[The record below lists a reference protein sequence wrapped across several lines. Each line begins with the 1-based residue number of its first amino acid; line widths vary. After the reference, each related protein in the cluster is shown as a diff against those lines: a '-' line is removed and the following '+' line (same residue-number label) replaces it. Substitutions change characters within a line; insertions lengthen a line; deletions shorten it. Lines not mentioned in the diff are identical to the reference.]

1 MTSPDPSSGALLG
14 DPEAAIAKLTEELRN
29 AKEEIR
35 NLLDLS
41 TPLVP
46 KPGHIPRIAGIDI
59 YGESIPLHGAMGGDH
74 IIFIDFNRRYD
85 IDKRIACALAAGKQ
99 SVADTLRAT
108 RHKAGIL
115 VADVSGH
122 SLTDAALAARLH
134 DAFLSCVLYELDL
147 YGTITTR
154 VFETLNLRFYNS
166 TTVTKFIT
174 MIYGEVSEDGTFRFI
189 SAGHPAPIVFSNDYG
204 KFVDIAPDR
213 FATFAPLGTQPP
225 ESHVDREKLRAN
237 PLGYKKKYEVN
248 EISLMGRGDIM
259 VLFSDGLSD
268 YTSADGSS
276 FLSHLE
282 VVLRSVKHL
291 GAVDI
296 WKAIREAIPG
306 FGAPGDDITYV
317 VVKKSE

>member
-14 DPEAAIAKLTEELRN
+14 DPEAAVAKLQEELRN
-29 AKEEIR
+29 ARAEIK

-41 TPLVP
+41 DPLVP
-46 KPGHIPRIAGIDI
+46 QPGQIPVIAGMDI

-74 IIFIDFNRRYD
+74 IIFIDFNKRYD
-85 IDKRIACALAAGKQ
+85 IDKRIARALASGKQ
-99 SVADTLRAT
+99 SVAETLQST

-147 YGTITTR
+147 FGTITPR
-154 VFETLNLRFYNS
+154 VFEILNLRFYNS
-166 TTVTKFIT
+166 TTVNKFIT

-189 SAGHPAPIVFSNDYG
+189 SAGQPTPIVFSNEYD
-204 KFVDIAPDR
+204 KFVDIARDQ
-213 FATFAPLGTQPP
+213 FATFPPLGTQPP
-225 ESHVDREKLRAN
+225 ESHVDREKLEVN
-237 PLGYKKKYEVN
+237 PLGYKKKYQVN
-248 EISLMGRGDIM
+248 EISLMGGGDIM

-268 YTSADGSS
+268 YSNAEGSS

-291 GAVDI
+291 GALEI
-296 WKAIREAIPG
+296 WKAIREAISG
-306 FGAPGDDITYV
+306 FGTPSDDITYV
-317 VVKKSE
+317 VVKKS